1 MYLPITLRQYSLA
14 LAVNE
19 ADLVSMFLHAK
30 NHLLLATDEP
40 NAPV

>member
-1 MYLPITLRQYSLA
+1 MYLPVELLQYSLA

-30 NHLLLATDEP
+30 NHLLLATDGP
-40 NAPV
+40 KATV